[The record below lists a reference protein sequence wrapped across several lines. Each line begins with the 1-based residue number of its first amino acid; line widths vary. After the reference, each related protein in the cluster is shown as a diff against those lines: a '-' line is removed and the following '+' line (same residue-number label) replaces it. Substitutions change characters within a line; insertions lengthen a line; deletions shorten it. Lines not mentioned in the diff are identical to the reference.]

1 MRRRL
6 SLVKSTLADASA
18 NFNGEWPSGKA
29 PVSGTGDRRFDPYL
43 ASHEIIIENTSVERG
58 IFGLDLVEET
68 GRPNSLS
75 EAQKGNVI
83 LHVLD

>member
-1 MRRRL
+1 
-6 SLVKSTLADASA
+6 
-18 NFNGEWPSGKA
+18 
-29 PVSGTGDRRFDPYL
+29 
-43 ASHEIIIENTSVERG
+43 
-58 IFGLDLVEET
+58 LDLVEET